1 LSLGIVTKN
10 VQEDIME
17 LGTNPQA
24 LLEYN
29 PAAYEALPEC
39 YQNDSSL
46 NFFVDVNNNLCAE
59 HTLHDEV
66 YIFTDGN
73 WARVKW

>member
-1 LSLGIVTKN
+1 MKDN
-10 VQEDIME
+10 IME
-17 LGTNPQA
+17 LGTNPQT

-29 PAAYEALPEC
+29 SAAYEALPEC

-66 YIFTDGN
+66 YVFTDG
-73 WARVKW
+73 KWVRGDNGTYR